1 MGGHGPAIQI
11 EALAVLTEIR
21 LALAELIA
29 GLSKPVRRAVDLERS
44 LGLDKKLAW
53 QIFRVANAPDPHT
66 EVANLPAW
74 SSVRRLLD
82 AARRRRVAGEVVGR
96 LGAAFEK
103 FESFTLVH
111 ARDRESLV
119 SMLSGLSGGRD
130 EQYELKVRKSLFRA
144 AAHVWGLH
152 CRLAVRTAI
161 LHAKPGAQFV
171 EDGAVIQASIGLER
185 VRVNQA
191 TEFVMAMR
199 TVAEPPVA
207 GAACVTPIHHPAEML
222 AEFCEGPLPRI
233 VGTGGPEEGETRLS
247 LPPGRTG
254 AVTLYSM
261 QLHENVTT
269 VRQPSYFGRT
279 LLTTPSEAMVWE
291 LLVPV
296 GWTVPTTVRAAMYG
310 CRAHPERVFSEQA
323 SDLMHQQETVEYLG
337 EMERVPPLEGSAR
350 HSEAVARVL
359 ERLGWMG
366 TRFDVYRA
374 RVQYPV
380 MHTLLSVRADAPRD
394 GGPG

>member
-1 MGGHGPAIQI
+1 M
-11 EALAVLTEIR
+11 LTEVR
-21 LALAELIA
+21 LALAELLA
-29 GLSKPVRRAVDLERS
+29 GLPKPVRRAVDLERS

-53 QIFRVANAPDPHT
+53 QVFRVASASDPHA
-66 EVANLPAW
+66 EVLNFPAA
-74 SSVRRLLD
+74 SSIRRLLD
-82 AARRRRVAGEVVGR
+82 AARKRRVAGEVVGR
-96 LGAAFEK
+96 LGAAFER
-103 FESFTLVH
+103 FETFTLVH

-119 SMLSGLSGGRD
+119 SMLSGLGGGRD
-130 EQYELKVRKSLFRA
+130 DQFELRVRKSLFRA

-161 LHAKPGAQFV
+161 LHAKAGARFI
-171 EDGAVIQASIGLER
+171 EDSAVIQASIGLER

-199 TVAEPPVA
+199 TVSEASPPGEEA
-207 GAACVTPIHHPAEML
+207 VTPIHHPPEML
-222 AEFCEGPLPRI
+222 KEFCTGAMPRI
-233 VGTGGPEEGETRLS
+233 LGAAEGLGEGETRLS

-254 AVTLYSM
+254 AATIYSM

-310 CRAHPERVFSEQA
+310 CRAHPERVFSELA
-323 SDLMHQQETVEYLG
+323 SDLMSQQETVEYLG
-337 EMERVPPLEGSAR
+337 EMERTASLEGSAR
-350 HSEAVARVL
+350 HSEAVTHVL

-374 RVQYPV
+374 RVEYPV
-380 MHTLLSVRADAPRD
+380 MHTLLSLRADAPRS
-394 GGPG
+394 